1 MTTEKIV
8 ELKELA
14 EIISRLKKEDKKV
27 ILSHGVFDLLHVGH
41 IRHFRAAKK
50 LGDVLVTTVTPD
62 QYVNKGPHRPA
73 FEEKLRVESIA
84 ALDSVDYIAINK
96 WPTAVE
102 TIKLLKPD
110 VYVKG
115 TDYANHNDD
124 ITGGILLEREAVES
138 VGGEL
143 KFTDEMTFSSS
154 NLLNKFFSV
163 FSKEADGYLYDF
175 SKRYKPEKII
185 DYIENIK
192 DLKVLVI
199 GEAIIDEY
207 QYGQSIGK
215 AGKESMIALKYLSKE
230 KFPGGSLAIANHVSN
245 FCDKVDIFTV
255 LGEIDTQEEFIEKH
269 LNKKINRIFHYKKN
283 SPTIVKRRF
292 LEKGPLR
299 KLLEFYIFDDTKL
312 ETDQSSEVRSHLK
325 KILPKYDLVLISDF
339 GHGMFDKKMID
350 IISKNS
356 KFVGVNTQTNAG
368 NMGYN
373 TISKYPTAD
382 YICID
387 EPEIRLDSREKEADL
402 QSLIENLSKKLKCN
416 NITITRGVNGCMVY
430 SKDGF
435 CQVPGLSGKVLDSMG
450 AGDAFLSITTPLVS
464 IGTPMEV
471 VGFIGNAVGGMAVTI
486 VGNKES
492 VDKISLLKYIKTI
505 MK

>member
-1 MTTEKIV
+1 MTREKIV
-8 ELKELA
+8 DLDELA
-14 EIISRLKKEDKKV
+14 EIISRLKKQDKKV

-62 QYVNKGPHRPA
+62 EYVNKGPHRPA
-73 FEEKLRVESIA
+73 FEEQLRAESIA
-84 ALDSVDYIAINK
+84 ALDSVDYISINR

-102 TIKLLKPD
+102 TIRLLKPD

-115 TDYANHNDD
+115 TDYANSNDD
-124 ITGGILLEREAVES
+124 VSGGILLEREAVES

-143 KFTDEMTFSSS
+143 KFTDEITFSSS

-163 FSKEADGYLYDF
+163 FSKEADDYLLDF
-175 SKRYKPEKII
+175 SKRYTSKNVIN
-185 DYIENIK
+185 YIEKIK
-192 DLKVLVI
+192 DLKILVI

-207 QYGQSIGK
+207 QYGYSIGK

-230 KFPGGSLAIANHVSN
+230 KFAGGSLAIANHVSN
-245 FCDKVDIFTV
+245 FCDNVDLFTI
-255 LGEIDTQEEFIEKH
+255 LGEIDTQEEFIENH
-269 LNKKINRIFHYKKN
+269 LNKKINRMFHYNKN

-292 LEKGPLR
+292 LEKNPLR

-312 ETDQSSEVRSHLK
+312 DSDQSKEVRQHLK
-325 KILPKYDLVLISDF
+325 KILPNYDVVIVADF
-339 GHGMFDKKMID
+339 GHGMFDKQLIEF
-350 IISKNS
+350 ISKEA
-356 KFVGVNTQTNAG
+356 KFMGVNTQTNAG

-373 TISKYPTAD
+373 TISKYPRAD

-387 EPEIRLDSREKEADL
+387 EPEIRLDRREKEGNL
-402 QSLIENLSKKLKCN
+402 QPLIQSLSKQLQCN
-416 NITITRGVNGCMVY
+416 NITITRGIKGCLVY
-430 SKDGF
+430 SNEGF
-435 CQVPGLSGKVLDSMG
+435 TQIPALSGKVLDSMG
-450 AGDAFLSITTPLVS
+450 AGDAFLSITVPLVS

-471 VGFIGNAVGGMAVTI
+471 VGFVGNAVGAMAVTI
-486 VGNKES
+486 VGNKQS
-492 VDKISLLKYIKTI
+492 VDKVSLLKYLKTI